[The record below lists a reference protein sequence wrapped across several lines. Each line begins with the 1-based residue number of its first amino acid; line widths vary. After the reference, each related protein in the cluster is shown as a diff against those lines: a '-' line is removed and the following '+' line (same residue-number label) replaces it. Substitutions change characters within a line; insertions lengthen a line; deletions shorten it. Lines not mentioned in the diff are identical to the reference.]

1 MQATALPLWAFALAA
16 AVFAPF
22 CARAVGQALD
32 KRARER
38 TLLALGG
45 RLDAVGSKRVLERP
59 NGLRG
64 GSRGQPGNTE
74 ADAPPPDS

>member
-38 TLLALGG
+38 TLMSLG
-45 RLDAVGSKRVLERP
+45 DASGSKRTLERP
-59 NGLRG
+59 
-64 GSRGQPGNTE
+64 TE
-74 ADAPPPDS
+74 TREAADPPTPPDS

>member
-1 MQATALPLWAFALAA
+1 MKKRMQATALPLWAFALAA

-38 TLLALGG
+38 TLVALGARG
-45 RLDAVGSKRVLERP
+45 VAVGSKRPLERP
-59 NGLRG
+59 I
-64 GSRGQPGNTE
+64 SE
-74 ADAPPPDS
+74 ARKAEAGAPPPDS

>member
-45 RLDAVGSKRVLERP
+45 RAVAK
-59 NGLRG
+59 
-64 GSRGQPGNTE
+64 NTE
-74 ADAPPPDS
+74 AGAPSPDS

>member
-45 RLDAVGSKRVLERP
+45 RADAVGSKRALERP
-59 NGLRG
+59 TESG
-64 GSRGQPGNTE
+64 GGAPDQPRKPE
-74 ADAPPPDS
+74 AGVPPPDS